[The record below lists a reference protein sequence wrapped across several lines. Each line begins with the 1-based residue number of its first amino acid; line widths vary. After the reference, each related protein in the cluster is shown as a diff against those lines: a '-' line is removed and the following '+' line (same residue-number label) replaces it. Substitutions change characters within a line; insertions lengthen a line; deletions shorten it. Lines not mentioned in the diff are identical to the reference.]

1 MGRGEGGGGQVVL
14 PVPIAPSPPSNP
26 PPGPIY
32 TQIIN
37 TEYSVPLPGGGQARG
52 RVGMQRGGLWASM
65 EPGGQK
71 QRKEPSVLRQR
82 PPPHREGSEHS
93 SMSVGREGL
102 GLRGDWDWD

>member
-1 MGRGEGGGGQVVL
+1 MGRGEGGGGQGVL